1 MNFKSFTFQIGFR
14 LAILFVFMAGLALSI
29 TSNFSGILSVIL
41 VIAIVSQTYGILR
54 YVNRTNQEL
63 VNLMTGLRF
72 DDYMQTFTLGH
83 LGTTFKELDT
93 ALNLTVNKVKK
104 LRSEKEQQA
113 AYFQAL
119 VEHMPLPL
127 FFIFADG
134 RIEVLNNA
142 TRRAFNVAD
151 ITNVAELDEFGAGF
165 ARDVK
170 QVDPGESQLTTITVD
185 GADQQYIISA
195 TQIIMAGTMQK
206 LISLQNV
213 QSQLDAT
220 ELATWQNLLRVTS
233 HEILNSL
240 SPVSSLAKTT
250 QGLVNDF
257 KNNHT
262 VKLEEKEELDDIS
275 DALETLVRRSEGL
288 VGFVQS
294 YRQLT
299 RMPPPKMK
307 KIPLE
312 KYFHRLESLIKADWE
327 KRKIKL
333 DIEVSPKNLAVSAD
347 EGMLDQALIN
357 LLQNA
362 ADALQETKKPA
373 VTIRAYFSNRNQI
386 IIEVEDNGPGIEKD
400 KRDQIF
406 VPFFTTKR
414 HGSGVGL
421 TLVRYILLSH
431 GGSASY
437 LPASKK
443 GSIFRL
449 AF

>member
-1 MNFKSFTFQIGFR
+1 
-14 LAILFVFMAGLALSI
+14 
-29 TSNFSGILSVIL
+29 L
-41 VIAIVSQTYGILR
+41 VLVIVSQTYGILR

-83 LGTTFKELDT
+83 LGATFKELDA

-104 LRSEKEQQA
+104 LRSEKEQQVV
-113 AYFQAL
+113 YFQAL
-119 VEHMPLPL
+119 VEHIPLPL
-127 FFIFADG
+127 FFVFADG
-134 RIEVLNNA
+134 RVKVLNKA

-151 ITNVAELDEFGAGF
+151 ITNIKGLNEFGAGF
-165 ARDVK
+165 ARDVN
-170 QVDPGESQLTTITVD
+170 QIEPGESLLTTITVD
-185 GADQQYIISA
+185 ETDQQFIISA
-195 TQIIMAGTMQK
+195 TQIIMRGTLQK

-250 QGLVNDF
+250 QGLVSDF
-257 KNNHT
+257 EKNH
-262 VKLEEKEELDDIS
+262 KIKPEQKEELDDIS

-288 VGFVQS
+288 TSFVQS
-294 YRQLT
+294 YRQMT
-299 RMPPPKMK
+299 RMPPPKMT
-307 KIPLE
+307 KILLTE
-312 KYFHRLESLIKADWE
+312 YFHRLESLIRADWN
-327 KRKIKL
+327 KRKITL
-333 DIEVSPKNLAVSAD
+333 DIDISSKNLTVMAD

-357 LLQNA
+357 LLKNA
-362 ADALQETKKPA
+362 ADALEETKNPA
-373 VTIRAYFSNRNQI
+373 VIIRAYFNNRNQI

-414 HGSGVGL
+414 QGSGVGL

-437 LPASKK
+437 LPAQGG

>member
-1 MNFKSFTFQIGFR
+1 
-14 LAILFVFMAGLALSI
+14 
-29 TSNFSGILSVIL
+29 
-41 VIAIVSQTYGILR
+41 
-54 YVNRTNQEL
+54 
-63 VNLMTGLRF
+63 
-72 DDYMQTFTLGH
+72 
-83 LGTTFKELDT
+83 
-93 ALNLTVNKVKK
+93 
-104 LRSEKEQQA
+104 
-113 AYFQAL
+113 
-119 VEHMPLPL
+119 
-127 FFIFADG
+127 
-134 RIEVLNNA
+134 
-142 TRRAFNVAD
+142 
-151 ITNVAELDEFGAGF
+151 
-165 ARDVK
+165 
-170 QVDPGESQLTTITVD
+170 LTTITVD
-185 GADQQYIISA
+185 GTDQQYILSA
-195 TQIIMAGTMQK
+195 TQIIMAGTLQK

-250 QGLVNDF
+250 QGLVSDF
-257 KNNHT
+257 KNNHP
-262 VKLEEKEELDDIS
+262 VKKDEKEELDDIS

-307 KIPLE
+307 KIPLQ

-362 ADALQETKKPA
+362 ADALKGKNKP
-373 VTIRAYFSNRNQI
+373 VVKIRAYFNQRNQI

-400 KRDQIF
+400 QRDQIF

-414 HGSGVGL
+414 QGSGVGL

-431 GGSASY
+431 GGAASY
-437 LPASKK
+437 LPAPGG